1 MLYFITI
8 YIYPH
13 CMDCKSYAFSKP
25 CTQGKRSKSER
36 NTSPILTENDKA
48 PTELTANP
56 TAMVKTMK
64 LCFAV
69 RVVKQKLRHEPGA
82 VVRICI
88 CTLQTKPSPCNNTL
102 WSTIFGGSQR
112 QRSKQP
118 TKRNARPMIPNLT
131 KAHSDDHDGSLK
143 KF

>member
-1 MLYFITI
+1 
-8 YIYPH
+8 
-13 CMDCKSYAFSKP
+13 
-25 CTQGKRSKSER
+25 
-36 NTSPILTENDKA
+36 
-48 PTELTANP
+48 
-56 TAMVKTMK
+56 MVKTME

-88 CTLQTKPSPCNNTL
+88 CTLKTKPSPCNNTL

-131 KAHSDDHDGSLK
+131 KAHSDDHEGSLK
-143 KF
+143 KNLTNTKTHHQFYQNNNNNNNNNNNHHHHHHHHHHHRHDHHHHHHHESSSSTSSSS